1 MADGPL
7 SRSAIKRGGGNWLKS
22 RGSPEPPTPPTQT
35 LIRSTEVR
43 HHCDALSITTATTAF
58 VLGAAPASPVITAS
72 LEPLH
77 RRPMA
82 SSSTTKPN
90 AVAAQTTM
98 IDSASAVFEFSV
110 NYDQA
115 KQPGHRQGVYSDAIS
130 TGGRM
135 WRIGYYASNMTEH
148 ICLTIRRSRGG
159 MDEILSGDHSRST
172 FGDPKTNTHAY
183 ACSDPADHGWAS
195 HADAAAAAASVHAC
209 TREAESEVCQS
220 CQADRRQNLSSPES
234 RWRHCRMTSVRDD
247 DGRTT
252 MIDSASAVFEINYNA
267 DKVLDK
273 LCLTLQLL
281 SKRASSVKAVFEVL
295 LIDKDGIPAVVAEI
309 KTWQLGTVECIHTSG
324 VLSLTD
330 LVKKYVKDG
339 QIKFLCT
346 ITTILNDDSSIVPA
360 RTSGTGI
367 RVPTSDL
374 IRHLGTLLDTAD
386 GTDLAFT
393 IDGETFNAHRAILAA
408 RSPVFRAELLG
419 SMAEATMT
427 SITLHDIAPATA
439 SVNRTLG
446 ALWPLSQ
453 SNRGKFVSLIAQSI
467 SGTQGPPQRLHGFT
481 PEPEASRIAV
491 AAEAAASAHAA
502 GKPVATTDEE
512 RCNLYRRYVKE
523 VWHSVYRHEASR
535 HHQAAG
541 TEPSSGPAA
550 QAQPPPVTVVV
561 SRSGRKRARAP
572 AAPGE

>member
-1 MADGPL
+1 
-7 SRSAIKRGGGNWLKS
+7 
-22 RGSPEPPTPPTQT
+22 
-35 LIRSTEVR
+35 
-43 HHCDALSITTATTAF
+43 
-58 VLGAAPASPVITAS
+58 
-72 LEPLH
+72 
-77 RRPMA
+77 
-82 SSSTTKPN
+82 
-90 AVAAQTTM
+90 M

-148 ICLTIRRSRGG
+148 ICLTIRRSRG
-159 MDEILSGDHSRST
+159 
-172 FGDPKTNTHAY
+172 
-183 ACSDPADHGWAS
+183 
-195 HADAAAAAASVHAC
+195 
-209 TREAESEVCQS
+209 
-220 CQADRRQNLSSPES
+220 
-234 RWRHCRMTSVRDD
+234 
-247 DGRTT
+247 
-252 MIDSASAVFEINYNA
+252 

-427 SITLHDIAPATA
+427 SITLHDIAPATFKA
-439 SVNRTLG
+439 MLRFMYTDALPKEDELGDSPLEMFEHLLAAADRYALDRLKLLCAQKFLG
-446 ALWPLSQ
+446 ADGGEGEREQDVGSSVATVAEQPRQVCVPDRAVDLWDT
-453 SNRGKFVSLIAQSI
+453 R
-467 SGTQGPPQRLHGFT
+467 PPQRLHGFT

>member
-1 MADGPL
+1 MPM
-7 SRSAIKRGGGNWLKS
+7 
-22 RGSPEPPTPPTQT
+22 
-35 LIRSTEVR
+35 
-43 HHCDALSITTATTAF
+43 
-58 VLGAAPASPVITAS
+58 
-72 LEPLH
+72 
-77 RRPMA
+77 RRPPPPPCMHVLV
-82 SSSTTKPN
+82 KP
-90 AVAAQTTM
+90 
-98 IDSASAVFEFSV
+98 
-110 NYDQA
+110 
-115 KQPGHRQGVYSDAIS
+115 
-130 TGGRM
+130 
-135 WRIGYYASNMTEH
+135 
-148 ICLTIRRSRGG
+148 SR
-159 MDEILSGDHSRST
+159 
-172 FGDPKTNTHAY
+172 
-183 ACSDPADHGWAS
+183 
-195 HADAAAAAASVHAC
+195 
-209 TREAESEVCQS
+209 
-220 CQADRRQNLSSPES
+220 
-234 RWRHCRMTSVRDD
+234 
-247 DGRTT
+247 
-252 MIDSASAVFEINYNA
+252 
-267 DKVLDK
+267 
-273 LCLTLQLL
+273 

-427 SITLHDIAPATA
+427 SITLHDIAPATFKAMLRFMYTDALPKEDELGDSPLEMFEHLLAAADRYLVWEPTEVRA